1 MNNYICVMR
10 RNFLIFFL
18 FIGLSSYTITA
29 QIQHKVDFEKGKICI
44 EINLKEKKISGNVAY
59 TFDVLSAVDSIF
71 LDAKNM
77 DFSSVLLNGKKVK
90 FINNKSH
97 LIILKKFK
105 KGTHHKITIE
115 YKCNP
120 KQTVYFIGYDNDI
133 PENENR
139 EPIIKQI
146 WTQGQGKYTS
156 HWLPSFDD
164 MNEKVEFDVSITFDE
179 KYQVISNGNLIATSK
194 EERKGIIWTFDME
207 KPMSSYLL
215 AFAIGDYAKN
225 TIMSGSGIP
234 IDLYYYPQDSLR
246 FEPTYR
252 YTKTIFDFIENEI
265 GVPYPWKNYKQVPV
279 KDFLYAGMENTT
291 ATIFS
296 DAYVIDST
304 AFMDKNYVNVN
315 AHELAHQWFG
325 NLVTEVDGNHHWLQE
340 GFATYYALLAEKEIF
355 GADFFYFK
363 LYDTAEQ
370 LQAISLNNKGESLIN
385 AKASSLTFYEKG
397 AWALVMLKNQIGET
411 AFKKGIKNYL
421 EKYKF
426 RNVTIQNFL
435 SEMGQA
441 SGKDLIN
448 FENDWLLG
456 NAFPISQAT
465 SYLKNN
471 SESLADFF
479 ELEETLKNILD
490 DTFKTRFIEK
500 AYTKSSSIALKKQL
514 LLVYFPFFSEDFIKK
529 ELLVN
534 NLKIRQAILLATNK
548 ISENSKEEYESLLFD
563 KSYVTIESA
572 LYKLWLSFP
581 ENQKKYLDSTQDI
594 IGLPDKHLRL
604 LWLTLAIATPNYNSL
619 KTKVYFDELSAYTNK
634 TYSVETRQSAFEYL
648 YQTLGLTD
656 QNLRDL
662 ADASV
667 HHSWQF
673 KSFARNL
680 LEELLKDPDY
690 KNRFTKIVPMLNE
703 EAQRYIK
710 SKI

>member
-1 MNNYICVMR
+1 MT
-10 RNFLIFFL
+10 RNMIILLL
-18 FIGLSSYTITA
+18 FIIFPKYTLTA
-29 QIQHKVDFEKGKICI
+29 QIQDKIDFKSGKISI
-44 EINLKEKKISGNVAY
+44 DINPEEKKISGNVAY

-77 DFSSVLLNGKKVK
+77 DFSSLLLNGRKLK
-90 FINNKSH
+90 FVNNKSQ
-97 LIILKKFK
+97 LILYRKFK
-105 KGTHHKITIE
+105 KGTFHTLNIE
-115 YKCNP
+115 YTANP
-120 KQTVYFIGYDNDI
+120 KQTVYFVENERDI
-133 PENENR
+133 PDNKNL
-139 EPIIKQI
+139 EPSRRQI

-164 MNEKVEFDVSITFDE
+164 INEKVEFDMNITFNSDY
-179 KYQVISNGNLIATSK
+179 KVISNGKLIATK
-194 EERKGIIWTFDME
+194 NNKDQTTTWLFDMNN
-207 KPMSSYLL
+207 PMSSYLL
-215 AFAIGDYAKN
+215 AFAIGNYNKN
-225 TIMSGSGIP
+225 TIISKSGIP
-234 IDLYYYPQDSLR
+234 IELYYYPLDSLKV
-246 FEPTYR
+246 ETTYR
-252 YTKTIFDFIENEI
+252 YTKTIFDYLETEI
-265 GVPYPWKNYKQVPV
+265 GVPYPWQNYKQVPV

-325 NLVTEVDGNHHWLQE
+325 NLVTEVDGSHHWLQE

-355 GADFFYFK
+355 GDDYFYFK

-370 LQAISLNNKGESLIN
+370 LQAMSLNNKGESLKN

-397 AWALVMLKNQIGET
+397 AWALVILKNQIGET
-411 AFKKGIKNYL
+411 AFKNGIKNYL

-426 RNVTIQNFL
+426 QNVTIQNFL
-435 SEMGQA
+435 SEMQQV
-441 SGKDLIN
+441 SGKDLIS

-456 NAFPISQAT
+456 NHFPISQTT

-471 SESLADFF
+471 SENLADFF
-479 ELEETLKNILD
+479 EFEETLKNILD
-490 DTFKTRFIEK
+490 DGFKTRLIEK
-500 AYTKSSSIALKKQL
+500 TYIKSSSIELKKQL
-514 LLVYFPFFSEDFIKK
+514 LLAYFSFFSEDFIKK
-529 ELLVN
+529 ELLGK
-534 NLKIRQAILLATNK
+534 NLKIRQAILLATDK
-548 ISENSKEEYESLLFD
+548 IPENAKEEYESLLLD
-563 KSYVTIESA
+563 KSYITIESA

-581 ENQKKYLDSTQDI
+581 ENQKKYLDNTQDI
-594 IGLPDKHLRL
+594 IGLPNKNVRL

-619 KTKVYFDELSAYTNK
+619 KTKVYFDELSAYTDK
-634 TYSVETRQSAFEYL
+634 TYNMETRQSAFEYL

-662 ADASV
+662 ADAAV

-680 LEELLKDPDY
+680 FEELLKDPDY
-690 KNRFTKIVPMLNE
+690 KNRFTKLIPTLNE
-703 EAQRYIK
+703 EEQRYIK